1 MNGLTLSLILLL
13 ACSSNSNTVEPA
25 IKSSPP
31 DGNTPTQSPSASAS
45 QPVKPVLQEGSQ
57 TMGQNMDQGQQHPPL
72 PADNPA
78 WDWDAQSFVPDFGW
92 YGEHSWTDV
101 RMRVVGHMAMA
112 YRDLARIH
120 ILQEDWNTAMLVY
133 QEMIQTLQA
142 VDTASSKFAEEIRMV
157 LLKSAE
163 RDVQILRALHTKAD
177 FPEVSPDA
185 LMHWR
190 IEYWKLIQTGAPY
203 DQQQISQLKQEIQQR
218 YTTTTVSPIDEFEN
232 FTDRHKLRTELFN
245 AYTQALDPIL
255 PTDLRWGY
263 WRPAEIQRQAGALLM
278 ALDTLTSDYTQP
290 TPTLES
296 WWILEDSSLLEGPFY
311 NRINELHGQN
321 PIFTPSY
328 FSHRLRDQKLDLSP
342 EQLGRLPTG
351 DSIIDVGGQP
361 GPMGIGT
368 LMKLDVSDPDHNTW
382 LTSYASRLS
391 SAIQSS
397 PKDAVDICQEAIE
410 KLDAYDHGSRFYNVK
425 QFRNGCTR
433 QLARLG
439 HYEEALSIFNGS
451 FPLHH
456 QDWACPNREG
466 LLLVIV
472 GRLEMS
478 AGDLDSGT
486 ATLQRS
492 IQSSKDFLE
501 KTEQAEQGL
510 ITTPK
515 PPMMGGHGGGP
526 PNGHRP
532 SPQKG
537 RSHQNIRAGVP
548 PTHSP
553 HKANTVPDE
562 QRTNPPAR

>member
-25 IKSSPP
+25 IKSSAP

-101 RMRVVGHMAMA
+101 RMRVVGHMAMG

-120 ILQEDWNTAMLVY
+120 ILQEDWNAAILVY

-190 IEYWKLIQTGAPY
+190 IEYWKLIQSGAPY
-203 DQQQISQLKQEIQQR
+203 DQQQISRIQQEIKQR
-218 YTTTTVSPIDEFEN
+218 YTTPTVSPIDEFEN

-278 ALDTLTSDYTQP
+278 ALDTLRADYTQP
-290 TPTLES
+290 TPSICYPLQKVGGYSRTLPCLKGHSTIES
-296 WWILEDSSLLEGPFY
+296 MSCMGKIPSSLPV
-311 NRINELHGQN
+311 
-321 PIFTPSY
+321 T
-328 FSHRLRDQKLDLSP
+328 SP
-342 EQLGRLPTG
+342 TDYEIRNW
-351 DSIIDVGGQP
+351 I
-361 GPMGIGT
+361 
-368 LMKLDVSDPDHNTW
+368 
-382 LTSYASRLS
+382 
-391 SAIQSS
+391 S
-397 PKDAVDICQEAIE
+397 PRNNS
-410 KLDAYDHGSRFYNVK
+410 DAYRRVIRSLMLVVNLDR
-425 QFRNGCTR
+425 
-433 QLARLG
+433 
-439 HYEEALSIFNGS
+439 
-451 FPLHH
+451 
-456 QDWACPNREG
+456 WG
-466 LLLVIV
+466 L
-472 GRLEMS
+472 
-478 AGDLDSGT
+478 
-486 ATLQRS
+486 
-492 IQSSKDFLE
+492 
-501 KTEQAEQGL
+501 
-510 ITTPK
+510 
-515 PPMMGGHGGGP
+515 
-526 PNGHRP
+526 
-532 SPQKG
+532 
-537 RSHQNIRAGVP
+537 VP
-548 PTHSP
+548 
-553 HKANTVPDE
+553 
-562 QRTNPPAR
+562 